1 MTATCTLY
9 LGGNPGN
16 QGRNFASAEMVK
28 NPFATAASDPQ
39 FLMLHALTGK
49 DPSDLMKPEI
59 KQSSYLSIMPMVQ
72 PQAAAPPPPPGMPN
86 TTGPTASNGSGGGQN
101 ADPQPGDPT
110 PANEVPQPGTPG
122 SFSSG
127 CSMAS
132 NAAADASGVF
142 FLLVGVGL
150 VTLARRRRA

>member
-1 MTATCTLY
+1 
-9 LGGNPGN
+9 
-16 QGRNFASAEMVK
+16 
-28 NPFATAASDPQ
+28 
-39 FLMLHALTGK
+39 
-49 DPSDLMKPEI
+49 
-59 KQSSYLSIMPMVQ
+59 MVQ
-72 PQAAAPPPPPGMPN
+72 PQAAPVPPPPGMPATN
-86 TTGPTASNGSGGGQN
+86 APGANASGGGQN
-101 ADPQPGDPT
+101 AQPQAGDPT
-110 PANEVPQPGTPG
+110 PANEMPQPQQG